1 MKKWIIGDRMEI
13 KGYDAWLLFECTD
26 DYDDDMPED
35 YDSYDGYIPDDDDYI
50 DDEYNNYIGG

>member
-1 MKKWIIGDRMEI
+1 MKKWRIGDRMEI

-35 YDSYDGYIPDDDDYI
+35 YEEDFGEPEELYEDYKRL
-50 DDEYNNYIGG
+50 DYIGG